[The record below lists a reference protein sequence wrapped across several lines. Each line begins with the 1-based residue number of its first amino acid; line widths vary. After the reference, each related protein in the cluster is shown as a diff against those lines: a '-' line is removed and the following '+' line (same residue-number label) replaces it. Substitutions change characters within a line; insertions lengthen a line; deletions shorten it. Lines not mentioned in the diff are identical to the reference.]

1 MDAGARGHAIG
12 LRIDTEAATFRS
24 RMARGWVGPEGPD
37 STPPTMIMNTSS
49 LRWARRTFCAALFGA
64 TSLAFGAGAQ
74 QLWTTKLP
82 GNAKWQQLTGLG
94 SLLVGTDAALLAVTP
109 DDGKIAW
116 KRDDIKKSNRNNAV
130 EIPGTPMLLCNT
142 VEGLGNSKLT
152 LMAIDYQTGE
162 TIWTIPQMTAQYLD
176 TIAVPQKDMVIFV
189 INTFMEKD
197 NGVYLSAHSLQ
208 TGEKKWSSK
217 FTKSNGIPM
226 HLADNSG
233 KFMPTMDL
241 SGYHDPVFD
250 GDEMYLGYLGVH
262 SVDLNTGAVKWGV
275 EFPSG
280 NKGLK
285 KTYAPLRIDGDRIYG
300 GGGGSV
306 YAINRRTGETLWK
319 SDRISDYA
327 GLFKARDNAI
337 VSQLEIVGGKIF
349 SRYGGN
355 FSDGKTAMLR
365 EPLGIVVLD
374 PADGKSLYH
383 FDQAKAGITNMVV
396 VSDTN
401 TVVFADG
408 GNVYGLDASA
418 ATPVEAFKVPI
429 EFKRKMGAGSIAK
442 IGLGALGG
450 VTGLAKGV
458 MSANKALLDVPV
470 AVNYAGGRVVV
481 QGKQHLLGFDPKT
494 KTSEWSLFYAAP
506 SEAFANVAMFAVT
519 AAAAVYGNAQ
529 AAASG
534 GIGSSDYNDGVNTIH
549 SNLGRYNSYTEKR
562 AARIGGS
569 KSTQAYT
576 YILTNVEKEIGV
588 VGVNLTSGATDREL
602 VLKEKEPDY
611 MVDEPMNRVFHFKGK
626 DSIIAYQF

>member
-1 MDAGARGHAIG
+1 MAFLMISASTVSRGFFRAVLVATLTAASFAIAAPAR
-12 LRIDTEAATFRS
+12 
-24 RMARGWVGPEGPD
+24 
-37 STPPTMIMNTSS
+37 
-49 LRWARRTFCAALFGA
+49 
-64 TSLAFGAGAQ
+64 

-82 GNAKWQQLTGLG
+82 GDAKWQQLTGLG
-94 SLLVGTDAALLAVTP
+94 TLLVGTDASLLAITP
-109 DDGKIAW
+109 EDGKIAW

-130 EIPGTPMLLCNT
+130 EIPGTPMLLCNV

-197 NGVYLSAHSLQ
+197 NGVYLMAYDL
-208 TGEKKWSSK
+208 EKGQLKWSSK
-217 FTKSNGIPM
+217 FTKSNGIPL

-233 KFMPTMDL
+233 KFIPTMDL

-262 SVDLNTGAVKWGV
+262 CVDLTNGTVKWGV

-306 YAINRRTGETLWK
+306 YAVNRRTGATIWK
-319 SDRISDYA
+319 SDRISEYA

-337 VSQLEIVGGKIF
+337 VAQIEIAGGKIF

-355 FSDGKTAMLR
+355 FSDGKTATLR

-383 FDQAKAGITNMVV
+383 FDKAKEGITNLMVLPEA
-396 VSDTN
+396 N

-408 GNVYGLDASA
+408 GNVYGIDAVP
-418 ATPVEAFKVPI
+418 ATPAEAFKVPI

-458 MSANKALLDVPV
+458 MSANKGLLDVPV
-470 AVNYAGGRVVV
+470 AVNVQGGRVIV
-481 QGKQHLLGFDPKT
+481 QGKQHLLGFDPAT
-494 KTSEWSLFYAAP
+494 KTASWSLYYAAP
-506 SEAFANVAMFAVT
+506 SEAFANAAMFAVT

-529 AAASG
+529 VAASG
-534 GIGSSDYNDGVNTIH
+534 GMGSSGYNDGVSTIH
-549 SNLGRYNSYTEKR
+549 SNLDRYNSYTEKR

-569 KSTQAYT
+569 KSAQSYT

-588 VGVNLTSGATDREL
+588 VGVNLSTGETDREV
-602 VLKEKEPDY
+602 VLKEKEPEY
-611 MVDEPMNRVFHFKGK
+611 MLDEPLNRVFHFKGK
-626 DSIIAYQF
+626 NSVIAYQF